1 MATDTTPLAARMR
14 PRTLDEIIG
23 QPHLLDATAP
33 FRASVE
39 RGRIPSVLL
48 WGPPG
53 SGKTTLALLVAERA
67 GLRFLRMSAVMD
79 GIKELRDL
87 LQRARDH
94 RALSGVGSV
103 LFVDEIHRWNKA
115 QQDALLPHVEEGL
128 VVLVGATTENP
139 GFEVIPAL
147 RSRSW
152 LLQLRPIGPEDL
164 VGLLTRALEDSERGL
179 GEQRL
184 QVEPA
189 ALRAIAEG
197 ASGDARRALST
208 LERLTSGL
216 APGASLSL
224 ADVAEALGRRD
235 LLHDATGDAHF
246 DVVSAFIKSMRGSS
260 PDAALYWLA
269 RLLEGGEDPMYVAR
283 RMVVFAAEDVGNADP
298 RGLTLAVAASEAA
311 HLLGMPEARI
321 PLAQAAVFLATA
333 PKSNA
338 SYKAIDLAIERVWA
352 TGAVPVPLHLRNA
365 PTKLAKGLGHGE
377 GYLYPHDSAD
387 GVVAQEYLPPELR
400 AEVYY
405 RPTDRGQEKV
415 IGERLAW
422 WKRLVFRDEASVPRG
437 DG

>member
-152 LLQLRPIGPEDL
+152 LLQLRPIGPDDL

-246 DVVSAFIKSMRGSS
+246 DVVSAFIKSMRGSA

-283 RMVVFAAEDVGNADP
+283 RMVVFASEDVGNAEP
-298 RGLTLAVAASEAA
+298 RGLTLAVAAADAA

-338 SYKAIDLAIERVWA
+338 SYKGIDQAIERVRA

-377 GYLYPHDSAD
+377 GYRYPHDSAD
-387 GVVAQEYLPPELR
+387 GIVAQEYLPPELR

-422 WKRLVFRDEASVPRG
+422 WKRRVSG
-437 DG
+437 D

>member
-103 LFVDEIHRWNKA
+103 LFVDEVARWNKA

-283 RMVVFAAEDVGNADP
+283 RMVVFAAEDVGNAEP

-338 SYKAIDLAIERVWA
+338 SYKAIDLAIERVRA

-422 WKRLVFRDEASVPRG
+422 WKRRVSRD
-437 DG
+437 

>member
-164 VGLLTRALEDSERGL
+164 VGLLTRALVDSERGL

-283 RMVVFAAEDVGNADP
+283 RMVVFAAEDVGNAEP

-338 SYKAIDLAIERVWA
+338 SYKAIDLAIERVRA

-422 WKRLVFRDEASVPRG
+422 WKRRVSRD
-437 DG
+437 

>member
-283 RMVVFAAEDVGNADP
+283 RMVVFAAEDVGNAEP

-338 SYKAIDLAIERVWA
+338 SYKAIDLAIERVRA

-422 WKRLVFRDEASVPRG
+422 WKRRVSRD
-437 DG
+437 